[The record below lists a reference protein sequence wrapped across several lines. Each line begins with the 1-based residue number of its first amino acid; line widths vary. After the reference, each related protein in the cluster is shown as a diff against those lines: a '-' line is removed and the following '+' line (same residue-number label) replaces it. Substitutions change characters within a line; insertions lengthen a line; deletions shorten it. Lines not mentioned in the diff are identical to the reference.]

1 MITTTTF
8 VIGLLPESFIWPA
21 IVTVARGLSVL
32 SILCNAGSGVGVVTV
47 GFSGGGAAAGVGVG
61 VASDEAVAEAGGDSA
76 TPVTG
81 TDVGV
86 DELPSDEPAGTA
98 GESLFTSLRIGDWAL
113 AAVVSAGSICSSSP
127 ASEPW
132 IFR

>member
-61 VASDEAVAEAGGDSA
+61 VASDEAVAGAGGGSG

-81 TDVGV
+81 TEVGV
-86 DELPSDEPAGTA
+86 YEPPSDEPTETA
-98 GESLFTSLRIGDWAL
+98 VWSVFPPLRIRGW
-113 AAVVSAGSICSSSP
+113 
-127 ASEPW
+127 
-132 IFR
+132 